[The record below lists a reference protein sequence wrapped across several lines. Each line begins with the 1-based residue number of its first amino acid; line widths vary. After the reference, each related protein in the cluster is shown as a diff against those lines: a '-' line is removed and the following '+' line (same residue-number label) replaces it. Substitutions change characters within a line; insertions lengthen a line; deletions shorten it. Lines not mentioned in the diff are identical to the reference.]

1 MIMSGIRVCCPAWVV
16 SPLRSRRSLTRA
28 VVLASMAMLTAAHES
43 RLVTA
48 ARAAEG
54 TTAVAFADFLQERG
68 IDRSTRDT
76 IEHATAW
83 DADVQRVA
91 IRVLRRLG
99 APEDL
104 WRGWKSSATPYRPDA
119 SAEIGDGLVTVQGRA
134 VFVAPQPLDE
144 EERALA
150 GQESYDVVRIVPE
163 AAGSSSAPVDVIVLR
178 APRAWVRWRV
188 IDEPAVV
195 IGLPLG
201 KGSMPRPGPAP
212 ADGTSWPEAPAS
224 LLIAA
229 TAVEFR
235 PATPLGSLGMDYAL
249 FDAVRDG
256 GKLVAGD
263 TNAVYGMLKAV
274 GGLADD
280 PSAGRTD
287 IVPIIDPSQR
297 WFERH
302 RGDPVS
308 IVGVARKATRIAI
321 DEPWRRDQT
330 GIDAYWELFVFVDT
344 PPLQVDGREQES
356 YPVVCLVRDVP
367 AGMPTGDSISERVR
381 VNGFA
386 LKRYG
391 YPLAN
396 VDILSSDGDEA
407 LRGRRMETALV
418 VGRSAEWRP
427 IPPMGPT
434 DGFPTWLFLGIV
446 AAVAALIV
454 AGFLSGRRESRL
466 ARTRSREELPE
477 RIDVPPGTG

>member
-1 MIMSGIRVCCPAWVV
+1 MIMSGIRVCCPAWIV

-28 VVLASMAMLTAAHES
+28 LVLASMAMLTAAHES
-43 RLVTA
+43 RLVPA

-68 IDRSTRDT
+68 IDRSARDT

-163 AAGSSSAPVDVIVLR
+163 ATGSSSAPVDVIVLR

>member
-1 MIMSGIRVCCPAWVV
+1 MIMTGTRVRCPAGVEG
-16 SPLRSRRSLTRA
+16 RARRRRDLTRA
-28 VVLASMAMLTAAHES
+28 ARLAAMAMLTTAWAVGLAPSAH
-43 RLVTA
+43 
-48 ARAAEG
+48 AAEG
-54 TTAVAFADFLQERG
+54 TTAVAFADFLRERG
-68 IDRSTRDT
+68 IDRAAREKV
-76 IEHATAW
+76 EHATAW
-83 DADVQRVA
+83 DAETQRTA
-91 IRVLRRLG
+91 ILVLRRLG

-104 WRGWKSSATPYRPDA
+104 WRGWRSSATPYGPDA
-119 SAEIGDGLVTVQGRA
+119 SADIGDALVTVKGTA
-134 VFVAPQPLDE
+134 VFVAPQALDE

-150 GQESYDVVRIVPE
+150 GQESYDVVRIVPA
-163 AAGSSSAPVDVIVLR
+163 AAGASSDPVDVIMLR
-178 APRAWVRWRV
+178 APRAWVRWRA

-212 ADGTSWPEAPAS
+212 ADGIAWPEDPAS
-224 LLIAA
+224 LLVAA

-263 TNAVYGMLKAV
+263 TDALYGMLTAV
-274 GGLADD
+274 GGLVDD
-280 PSAGRTD
+280 PSVGRTD

-297 WFERH
+297 WFEQH

-344 PPLQVDGREQES
+344 PPLEVDGREQES

-367 AGMPTGDSISERVR
+367 TGMPTGDSISERVR

-446 AAVAALIV
+446 AAVAALLV

-466 ARTRSREELPE
+466 ARARTREELPE